1 MKHNPERNRLIAEL
15 YSHLI
20 PLKLI
25 AQHFGVSLK
34 HVEYIARKHG
44 LRRYKCHA
52 LNSKNQQLELPL
64 TFGRGI
70 SPTLRKFV
78 MNTNLQSERLSA
90 LIAKLTSPEE
100 LANE

>member
-1 MKHNPERNRLIAEL
+1 MNQRDFIIIEL
-15 YSHLI
+15 YANLI
-20 PLKLI
+20 PIKLI
-25 AQHFGVSLK
+25 AKQFNIGTRAIEHILYK
-34 HVEYIARKHG
+34 HKI
-44 LRRYKCHA
+44 RRYRCRA

-90 LIAKLTSPEE
+90 LIAKLVS
-100 LANE
+100 